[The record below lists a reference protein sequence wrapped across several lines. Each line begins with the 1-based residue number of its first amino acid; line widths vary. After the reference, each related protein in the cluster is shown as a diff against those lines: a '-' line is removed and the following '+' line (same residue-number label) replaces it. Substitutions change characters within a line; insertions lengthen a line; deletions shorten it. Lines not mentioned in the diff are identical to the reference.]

1 MSSKKSSYVEDYDET
16 KRIGRG
22 NFGSAHLV
30 TCKKTGNQF
39 VAKKIMLGQL
49 SETEKQNALLE
60 VNLLRH
66 LDHPNIVEYI
76 GSYIEKDLLIIVMEY
91 CDVGDLSYHIKKKK

>member
-1 MSSKKSSYVEDYDET
+1 MSSKKSSYAEDYTEN

-30 TCKKTGNQF
+30 TCNKTGNQY

-49 SETEKQNALLE
+49 SENEKQNALLE

-76 GSYIEKDLLIIVMEY
+76 GSYIEQGLLMIIMEY